1 MSIRRISTVNAVGPT
16 SDHYL
21 SYYLDPR
28 DDPSNHPNGSVVI
41 TLSALDNTFAD
52 FAFLVD
58 DALANTM
65 LATGLA
71 AINTGRQVLADVDWP
86 QPVIGQ
92 DQDGNDIYGPAYCY
106 SLWLKGAGS

>member
-1 MSIRRISTVNAVGPT
+1 MSIQRTSTVNAVGPT
-16 SDHYL
+16 SGNFL
-21 SYYLDPR
+21 NNYLDPR

-41 TLSALDNTFAD
+41 TLSALDNTFSN

-58 DALANTM
+58 DALANTI

-71 AINTGRQVLADVDWP
+71 AINTGKQVLADVDWP

-92 DQDGNDIYGPAYCY
+92 DQDGNQINGPAFCY
-106 SLWLKGAGS
+106 SLWLNAANS